1 MSQARRNVLT
11 AMSLALAVYSQGLF
25 AFEFTSNDKFSAVG
39 EWRIHHESGRVSICE
54 HPAINFTG
62 QFKAAPKCSPWTKS
76 LGKGSF
82 RLVKYLSENSGVF
95 VVDAKSGRM
104 AYCTFGYTP
113 DGTPICSPL
122 SKD

>member
-25 AFEFTSNDKFSAVG
+25 AFEFTSDDKFSAVG
-39 EWRIHHESGRVSICE
+39 GWRIHHESGRVSICGR
-54 HPAINFTG
+54 PDINF
-62 QFKAAPKCSPWTKS
+62 APKCSPWTKS

-82 RLVKYLSENSGVF
+82 RLVEDLSNGSRF

-104 AYCTFGYTP
+104 AYCRLFGFTT
-113 DGTPICSPL
+113 DGTPTYGTPTCSPL